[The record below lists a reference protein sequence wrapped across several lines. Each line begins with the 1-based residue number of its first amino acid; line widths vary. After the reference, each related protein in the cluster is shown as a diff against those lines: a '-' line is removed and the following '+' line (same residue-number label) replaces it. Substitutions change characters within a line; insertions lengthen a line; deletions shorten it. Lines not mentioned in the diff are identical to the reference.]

1 MKFFHYLI
9 VIHSNG
15 TELLIQGSEFGDIFE
30 RGTVGSDYP
39 KFFGKDTGGNKLR
52 LGLETGLLE
61 KCEETGMFH
70 RIEIDGVAKT
80 AGLVL
85 GFLPPFFREGRR
97 LFSFSSFITLG
108 FLVVQ

>member
-70 RIEIDGVAKT
+70 RIEM
-80 AGLVL
+80 
-85 GFLPPFFREGRR
+85 
-97 LFSFSSFITLG
+97 
-108 FLVVQ
+108 